1 MCIYHQRKR
10 HDRMM
15 PPHSLT
21 PYPSAAAHARAHAF
35 GWWKRL
41 QIPTRI
47 RTRHGSTT
55 RGSGSPLALFLRL
68 YLDLLLYDHARPC
81 TPLHHL
87 LLLGACAATSAP
99 WQMSLVLAIA
109 AYNPPENE
117 TRNGNGVGPK
127 AKKLTNWLHGQSG
140 CMGKHLLIVADFS
153 FPTYKSSSVTGNSMS
168 MLRPRLS
175 F

>member
-1 MCIYHQRKR
+1 VIVYVYIPSAKASRP
-10 HDRMM
+10 HDAPALTHSLSERRRARASSCFWMVEAIAD
-15 PPHSLT
+15 PHTHPHS
-21 PYPSAAAHARAHAF
+21 AWIHDA
-35 GWWKRL
+35 WEW
-41 QIPTRI
+41 
-47 RTRHGSTT
+47 
-55 RGSGSPLALFLRL
+55 
-68 YLDLLLYDHARPC
+68 LYDHARPC